1 MSFYFSFPWL
11 LCYFYS
17 QNYKNDPK
25 SPKPYKHT
33 SQQIERHD
41 NTKNSTTWE
50 MLSYNNLKTDF
61 KPSLSQWWTLIC
73 GEENSQQSPGLS
85 CWEPWQCRWFHR
97 KARAGRT
104 GPRSTRLGSTDSLWP
119 CVCSHVVPHSRAP
132 SVPPSSV
139 RAAGPVHLPATRGNA
154 KPALQLGGRQHHS
167 GDTSIII

>member
-1 MSFYFSFPWL
+1 MI
-11 LCYFYS
+11 
-17 QNYKNDPK
+17 PK
-25 SPKPYKHT
+25 ALSHT
-33 SQQIERHD
+33 STLHSKLRGMTTRKTQLLGKCFLTTISKQISSPTEQ
-41 NTKNSTTWE
+41 
-50 MLSYNNLKTDF
+50 
-61 KPSLSQWWTLIC
+61 PSLSQWWTLIC

-132 SVPPSSV
+132 SVPPSPV